1 MKHLVFTLLA
11 LLAVCGTTRAQRLQV
26 GLRGGANLTD
36 YHFSAVEIDGTRF
49 SPGSTRAGFGAG
61 FVVRLN
67 LTKHLNLQSELDYD
81 FVNYA
86 IRAESPRPRNIR
98 IRAERLEVPVQLGLQ
113 FGALRLFGGAAFRL
127 TDSEHSSAPDLLR
140 VRFDRDAIAVMGG
153 IGLNIRHFFLDLRVQ
168 GYPRSRVWNT
178 FISGGEEHR
187 VRISRD
193 IVYGASMGFFF

>member
-11 LLAVCGTTRAQRLQV
+11 ALAVCGTTRAQRLQV

-36 YHFSAVEIDGTRF
+36 YDFSAVEIGGTRF
-49 SPGSTRAGFGAG
+49 SPGQVRAGFGTG

-67 LTKHLNLQSELDYD
+67 LTKHLHLQSELDYE

-86 IRAESPRPRNIR
+86 VRAESPRPRNVR

-113 FGALRLFGGAAFRL
+113 FGALRLFGGATFRL
-127 TDSEHSSAPDLLR
+127 TDSEHSSAPELLR
-140 VRFDRDAIAVMGG
+140 VRFDRDALAVMGG

-168 GYPRSRVWNT
+168 GYPRSRIWNT
-178 FISGGEEHR
+178 FVSGGEER
-187 VRISRD
+187 RIRISHD